1 MMTIPIPIDE
11 KNKKKKDKEQQQNTP
26 TQTAQPAP
34 TEQTAPTEQPQ
45 QPQGPIPWEITTEEK
60 RVNPD
65 VYNLYKQNYE
75 PREKE
80 IQGIE
85 TDYLNKMNNIYGLI
99 NKNSEKTK
107 EALKKQPVAD
117 AFNMLGTAVGKL
129 SEVASNAT
137 FSGRVAPKKV
147 DSSDIAKQGNA
158 LLKKSYE
165 LPQYLQAIDNDIIQN
180 KAKQLQNE
188 YAVNMN
194 RLQRQ
199 QQYIQNAIEQST
211 DKTKIKYLSQEA
223 IELKK
228 QEIDLKRKHNEKM
241 EQLAED
247 RNKTY
252 KTSVYANGNG
262 QKMEY
267 DVLFVDGKPYPVDEY
282 FIDDIFNNS
291 DLFPDEK
298 KKRLKKAGASTAT
311 IRGEIQTELDKGRRP
326 KYYSNKDIKVT
337 QKIPFPFMTTLKGSG
352 THTKKVY

>member
-1 MMTIPIPIDE
+1 MITIDD
-11 KNKKKKDKEQQQNTP
+11 KDKKKKDKEQQQNTQP
-26 TQTAQPAP
+26 AQPAQP
-34 TEQTAPTEQPQ
+34 EQQPQ

-60 RVNPD
+60 MVNPD
-65 VYNLYKQNYE
+65 VYNLYVKNYE

-85 TDYLNKMNNIYGLI
+85 TDYLDKMNNIYGLI

-137 FSGRVAPKKV
+137 FGGRVAPKKV

-199 QQYIQNAIEQST
+199 MQYIQNAIEQST

-223 IELKK
+223 LALEKEKIAADENYKKALLKLREDSNQIRKWGISTEANK
-228 QEIDLKRKHNEKM
+228 QDL
-241 EQLAED
+241 
-247 RNKTY
+247 
-252 KTSVYANGNG
+252 G
-262 QKMEY
+262 Y
-267 DVLFVDGKPYPVDEY
+267 DKLYVDNKPYPVEEG
-282 FIDDIFNNS
+282 FIYDILNNS
-291 DLFPDEK
+291 DLFTDEK
-298 KKRLKKAGASTAT
+298 KARLQKASAAT
-311 IRGEIQTELDKGRRP
+311 IRGEIQTELNKGKRP
-326 KYYSNKDIKVT
+326 QYYKNKDIKVT
-337 QKIPFPFMTTLKGSG
+337 QKIHFPFMETLRGQG
-352 THTKKVY
+352 KKMITNY

>member
-1 MMTIPIPIDE
+1 MMQIDD
-11 KNKKKKDKEQQQNTP
+11 KDKKKKEQQQNTP
-26 TQTAQPAP
+26 TAQPAQTAQ
-34 TEQTAPTEQPQ
+34 TTNTEQPQ

-60 RVNPD
+60 SVNND

-85 TDYLNKMNNIYGLI
+85 TDYLNKMSNIYGLI
-99 NKNSEKTK
+99 NQNSEKTK
-107 EALKKQPVAD
+107 EALKKQPIAD

-137 FSGRVAPKKV
+137 FEGRVAPKKV

-199 QQYIQNAIEQST
+199 MQYIQNAIEQST

-223 IELKK
+223 YQLKQ
-228 QEIDLKRKHNEKM
+228 QEIDLKREHNEKM
-241 EQLAED
+241 EDLAQQ
-247 RNKTY
+247 RNNTY
-252 KTSVYANGNG
+252 AASVYNEGNNLADG
-262 QKMEY
+262 Y
-267 DVLFVDGKPYPVDEY
+267 NFLDVDGKRYKVSDEY
-282 FIDDIFNNS
+282 ILDILNT
-291 DLFPDEK
+291 DLFTEK
-298 KKRLKKAGASTAT
+298 EREKLMKTSTDN
-311 IRGEIQTELDKGRRP
+311 IRGVIQYRLNKNKRPQKYFDGTPFSLENTLGTTGKELKRT
-326 KYYSNKDIKVT
+326 Y
-337 QKIPFPFMTTLKGSG
+337 
-352 THTKKVY
+352 

>member
-1 MMTIPIPIDE
+1 MITLDD

-26 TQTAQPAP
+26 TTPAQPATQ
-34 TEQTAPTEQPQ
+34 TEQTTTTEQQPQ

-60 RVNPD
+60 SVNPD
-65 VYNLYKQNYE
+65 VYTLHMQNLE

-85 TDYLNKMNNIYGLI
+85 TDYLNKMSNIYGLI

-107 EALKKQPVAD
+107 EALKKQPIAD

-137 FSGRVAPKKV
+137 FQGRVAPKKV

-188 YAVNMN
+188 YATNMN

-199 QQYIQNAIEQST
+199 MQYIQNALEKAT
-211 DKTKIKYLSQEA
+211 TKTEKEYLSAEAYQLKQQELA
-223 IELKK
+223 FNKWYADMSKQRIPIEW
-228 QEIDLKRKHNEKM
+228 
-241 EQLAED
+241 ED
-247 RNKTY
+247 
-252 KTSVYANGNG
+252 
-262 QKMEY
+262 M
-267 DVLFVDGKPYPVDEY
+267 
-282 FIDDIFNNS
+282 I
-291 DLFPDEK
+291 
-298 KKRLKKAGASTAT
+298 
-311 IRGEIQTELDKGRRP
+311 
-326 KYYSNKDIKVT
+326 
-337 QKIPFPFMTTLKGSG
+337 
-352 THTKKVY
+352 

>member
-1 MMTIPIPIDE
+1 MITIDE
-11 KNKKKKDKEQQQNTP
+11 KDKKKKEQQQNTP
-26 TQTAQPAP
+26 TQTAP
-34 TEQTAPTEQPQ
+34 TEQQPQ

-60 RVNPD
+60 SVNPA
-65 VYNLYKQNYE
+65 VYNLHMQNYE

-85 TDYLNKMNNIYGLI
+85 TDYLNKMSNIYGLI

-107 EALKKQPVAD
+107 EALKKQPIAD

-137 FSGRVAPKKV
+137 FGGRVAPKKV

-188 YAVNMN
+188 YATNMN

-199 QQYIQNAIEQST
+199 MQYIQNAIEQST

-228 QEIDLKRKHNEKM
+228 QEAAIDEWWKKENMPRPFADMICYWKPGVIWREK
-241 EQLAED
+241 EESF
-247 RNKTY
+247 R
-252 KTSVYANGNG
+252 
-262 QKMEY
+262 
-267 DVLFVDGKPYPVDEY
+267 P
-282 FIDDIFNNS
+282 
-291 DLFPDEK
+291 EK
-298 KKRLKKAGASTAT
+298 S
-311 IRGEIQTELDKGRRP
+311 GRR
-326 KYYSNKDIKVT
+326 SCIIKAW
-337 QKIPFPFMTTLKGSG
+337 PLPD
-352 THTKKVY
+352 

>member
-1 MMTIPIPIDE
+1 MMTLDD
-11 KNKKKKDKEQQQNTP
+11 KDKKKKEQQQNTP
-26 TQTAQPAP
+26 TAQPTQPAP
-34 TEQTAPTEQPQ
+34 TEQTTTPATTTEQPQ

-60 RVNPD
+60 SVNND

-85 TDYLNKMNNIYGLI
+85 TDYLNKMSNIYGLI
-99 NKNSEKTK
+99 NQNSEKTK
-107 EALKKQPVAD
+107 EALKKQPIAD

-137 FSGRVAPKKV
+137 FGGRVAPKKV

-188 YAVNMN
+188 YATNMN

-199 QQYIQNAIEQST
+199 MQYIQNAIEQST

-223 IELKK
+223 LELKEK
-228 QEIDLKRKHNEKM
+228 ALEMKRKHNERM
-241 EQLAED
+241 EQIAQQNANSNYIRAKNEGSNLAD
-247 RNKTY
+247 GYSYLTVDNVKY
-252 KTSVYANGNG
+252 KVSN
-262 QKMEY
+262 
-267 DVLFVDGKPYPVDEY
+267 D
-282 FIDDIFNNS
+282 FIDDVLNSNLFNDNEREELAKYS
-291 DLFPDEK
+291 YD
-298 KKRLKKAGASTAT
+298 R
-311 IRGEIQTELDKGRRP
+311 IRGEIQDKLDAGIIPTKEKDKNHFAFKKALQGMGKELKRT
-326 KYYSNKDIKVT
+326 Y
-337 QKIPFPFMTTLKGSG
+337 
-352 THTKKVY
+352 

>member
-1 MMTIPIPIDE
+1 MITIDD
-11 KNKKKKDKEQQQNTP
+11 KDKKKKEQQQNTQP
-26 TQTAQPAP
+26 AQPAP
-34 TEQTAPTEQPQ
+34 TEQTTTTATTTEQPQ

-65 VYNLYKQNYE
+65 VYNLYVNNYE

-85 TDYLNKMNNIYGLI
+85 KDYLDKMNKMYGLI
-99 NKNSEKTK
+99 NQNSEKTK
-107 EALKKQPVAD
+107 EALKKQPIAD

-199 QQYIQNAIEQST
+199 MQYIQNAIEQST

-223 IELKK
+223 LELEEKALEIEENYKKENLKLKK
-228 QEIDLKRKHNEKM
+228 
-241 EQLAED
+241 ED
-247 RNKTY
+247 NQIQRAKI
-252 KTSVYANGNG
+252 YANANG

-267 DVLFVDGKPYPVDEY
+267 DKLTINGVDYPVEAD
-282 FIDDIFNNS
+282 FIDDILMKS
-291 DLFPDEK
+291 DLFTDEERD
-298 KKRLKKAGASTAT
+298 RLRGASTAT
-311 IRGEIQTELDKGRRP
+311 IRGEIQNYIDKGKFP
-326 KYYSNKDIKVT
+326 QYYINTKGTK
-337 QKIPFPFMTTLKGSG
+337 KIRFPFMTTLKGSG

>member
-1 MMTIPIPIDE
+1 MMTIDD
-11 KNKKKKDKEQQQNTP
+11 KNKKKKEQQQNTQTQP
-26 TQTAQPAP
+26 TQPAQ
-34 TEQTAPTEQPQ
+34 TEQTTTTEQPQ
-45 QPQGPIPWEITTEEK
+45 QPQAPVPWEITTEEK
-60 RVNPD
+60 SVNND
-65 VYNLYKQNYE
+65 VYNTFLKNYE

-85 TDYLNKMNNIYGLI
+85 TDYLNKMSNIYGLI
-99 NKNSEKTK
+99 NQNSEKTK
-107 EALKKQPVAD
+107 EALKKQPIAD

-137 FSGRVAPKKV
+137 FGGRVAPKKV

-199 QQYIQNAIEQST
+199 MQYIQNAIEQST

-241 EQLAED
+241 EKIAQQNANANMIKANNEGRNLAD
-247 RNKTY
+247 GYSYLTVDNVKY
-252 KTSVYANGNG
+252 KVSN
-262 QKMEY
+262 
-267 DVLFVDGKPYPVDEY
+267 D
-282 FIDDIFNNS
+282 FIDDVLNS
-291 DLFPDEK
+291 NLFDDEERK
-298 KKRLKKAGASTAT
+298 KLAPYSYDR
-311 IRGEIQTELDKGRRP
+311 IRGQIQDKLDEGIIPTKDKDGNHFAFKKSLQGMGKELKRT
-326 KYYSNKDIKVT
+326 Y
-337 QKIPFPFMTTLKGSG
+337 
-352 THTKKVY
+352 

>member
-1 MMTIPIPIDE
+1 MITIDE
-11 KNKKKKDKEQQQNTP
+11 KDKKKKDKEQQQNTQP
-26 TQTAQPAP
+26 AQPAQ
-34 TEQTAPTEQPQ
+34 TEQTAPTATTTEQPQ

-60 RVNPD
+60 SVNND
-65 VYNLYKQNYE
+65 VYNTYLKNYE

-85 TDYLNKMNNIYGLI
+85 TDYLNKMSNIYGLI

-107 EALKKQPVAD
+107 EALKKQPIAD

-137 FSGRVAPKKV
+137 FEGRVAPKKV

-199 QQYIQNAIEQST
+199 MQYIQNAIEQST

-223 IELKK
+223 YQLKQ
-228 QEIDLKRKHNEKM
+228 QEIDAEKKYKEELLKLKK
-241 EQLAED
+241 ED
-247 RNKTY
+247 NQIQRAKIYANSNKG
-252 KTSVYANGNG
+252 NGNG
-262 QKMEY
+262 KF
-267 DVLFVDGKPYPVDEY
+267 DKLTINGVDYPAPDNTVYE
-282 FIDDIFNNS
+282 IATKS
-291 DLFPDEK
+291 DLFTDKELEIIEGLEPS
-298 KKRLKKAGASTAT
+298 L
-311 IRGEIQTELDKGRRP
+311 IRGEIQKKFDQNKFP
-326 KYYSNKDIKVT
+326 KYYKPKYYRDGKKTSFPLMTILSTLAKT
-337 QKIPFPFMTTLKGSG
+337 QRNN
-352 THTKKVY
+352 

>member
-1 MMTIPIPIDE
+1 MIPIDD
-11 KNKKKKDKEQQQNTP
+11 KDKKKKEQQQNTP
-26 TQTAQPAP
+26 TTPAP
-34 TEQTAPTEQPQ
+34 TEQTTTTEQPQ

-60 RVNPD
+60 SVNPA
-65 VYNLYKQNYE
+65 VYNLHMQNYE

-85 TDYLNKMNNIYGLI
+85 TDYLNKMSNIYGLI

-107 EALKKQPVAD
+107 EALKKQPIAD

-137 FSGRVAPKKV
+137 FGGRVAPKKV

-199 QQYIQNAIEQST
+199 MQYIQNAIEQST

-223 IELKK
+223 IALEEEKMKLKK
-228 QEIDLKRKHNEKM
+228 EHNEKM
-241 EQLAED
+241 EKIAQQNATTN
-247 RNKTY
+247 RIR
-252 KTSVYANGNG
+252 ANNEANRQDLGN
-262 QKMEY
+262 
-267 DVLFVDGKPYPVDEY
+267 DVLFVDNKPYPVEEG
-282 FIDDIFNNS
+282 FIYDILNNS
-291 DLFPDEK
+291 DLFTDGQKE
-298 KKRLKKAGASTAT
+298 RLQGAAAAT
-311 IRGEIQTELDKGRRP
+311 IRGEIQTQLNKGKRP
-326 KYYSNKDIKVT
+326 QYYKNKDIKVT
-337 QKIPFPFMTTLKGSG
+337 QKIHFPFMETLRGQG
-352 THTKKVY
+352 KKMITNY

>member
-1 MMTIPIPIDE
+1 MITIPIDE
-11 KNKKKKDKEQQQNTP
+11 KDKKKKDKEQQQNTQP
-26 TQTAQPAP
+26 AQPAQP
-34 TEQTAPTEQPQ
+34 EQQPQ

-60 RVNPD
+60 SVNPA
-65 VYNLYKQNYE
+65 VYNTYLKNHE

-85 TDYLNKMNNIYGLI
+85 TDYLNKMSNIYGLI

-107 EALKKQPVAD
+107 EALKKQPIAD

-137 FSGRVAPKKV
+137 FGGRVAPKKV

-199 QQYIQNAIEQST
+199 MQYIQNAIEQST
-211 DKTKIKYLSQEA
+211 DKTKIKYLSEA
-223 IELKK
+223 AIDLEKEKIE
-228 QEIDLKRKHNEKM
+228 LKRKHNERM
-241 EQLAED
+241 EQIADKNATANMIKANNEGNNLSD
-247 RNKTY
+247 GFSSLTVDNKTY
-252 KTSVYANGNG
+252 KVSN
-262 QKMEY
+262 
-267 DVLFVDGKPYPVDEY
+267 D
-282 FIDDIFNNS
+282 FIDDVLNS
-291 DLFPDEK
+291 NLFTDEERENLAPYSYDRIRGQIQDK
-298 KKRLKKAGASTAT
+298 LDDGIIPTKDKNGKYFAFKKALQGM
-311 IRGEIQTELDKGRRP
+311 GKELKRT
-326 KYYSNKDIKVT
+326 Y
-337 QKIPFPFMTTLKGSG
+337 
-352 THTKKVY
+352 

>member
-1 MMTIPIPIDE
+1 MITIDE
-11 KNKKKKDKEQQQNTP
+11 KDKKKKEQQQTTP
-26 TQTAQPAP
+26 TTPAQPAP
-34 TEQTAPTEQPQ
+34 TEQTTTTATTTEQPQ

-65 VYNLYKQNYE
+65 VYNLYVKNYE

-85 TDYLNKMNNIYGLI
+85 KDYLDKMNKMYGLI
-99 NKNSEKTK
+99 NQNSEKTK
-107 EALKKQPVAD
+107 EALKKQPIAD

-199 QQYIQNAIEQST
+199 MQYIQNAIEQST

-223 IELKK
+223 LELEEKALEIEENYKKENLKLKK
-228 QEIDLKRKHNEKM
+228 
-241 EQLAED
+241 ED
-247 RNKTY
+247 NQIQRAKI
-252 KTSVYANGNG
+252 YANANG

-267 DVLFVDGKPYPVDEY
+267 DKLTINGVDYPVEAD
-282 FIDDIFNNS
+282 FIDDILMKS
-291 DLFPDEK
+291 DLFTDEERD
-298 KKRLKKAGASTAT
+298 RLRGASTAT
-311 IRGEIQTELDKGRRP
+311 IRGEIQNYIDKGKFP
-326 KYYSNKDIKVT
+326 QYYINTKGTK
-337 QKIPFPFMTTLKGSG
+337 KIRFPFMTTLKGSG

>member
-1 MMTIPIPIDE
+1 MMTITIDE
-11 KNKKKKDKEQQQNTP
+11 KDKKKKEQQQT
-26 TQTAQPAP
+26 TQPAQPAP
-34 TEQTAPTEQPQ
+34 TEQTTQTATTTEQPQ
-45 QPQGPIPWEITTEEK
+45 QQQGPIPWEITTEEK
-60 RVNPD
+60 SVNPA
-65 VYNLYKQNYE
+65 VYKLYQQNLE

-85 TDYLNKMNNIYGLI
+85 TDYLNKMSNIYGLI

-107 EALKKQPVAD
+107 EALKKQPIAD

-194 RLQRQ
+194 RLQRKM
-199 QQYIQNAIEQST
+199 QYIQNAIEQST

-228 QEIDLKRKHNEKM
+228 QEAAFKKWYADQKLTIARQNANANMIKANNEGRN
-241 EQLAED
+241 LAD
-247 RNKTY
+247 GYSYLT
-252 KTSVYANGNG
+252 
-262 QKMEY
+262 
-267 DVLFVDGKPYPVDEY
+267 VDGVKYKVSND
-282 FIDDIFNNS
+282 FIDDVLNS
-291 DLFPDEK
+291 DLFDDKERENLAPYSYDRIRGQIQDK
-298 KKRLKKAGASTAT
+298 LDAGKIPTKDKDGKHFAFKKALQGM
-311 IRGEIQTELDKGRRP
+311 GKELKRT
-326 KYYSNKDIKVT
+326 Y
-337 QKIPFPFMTTLKGSG
+337 
-352 THTKKVY
+352 

>member
-1 MMTIPIPIDE
+1 MMTLDD
-11 KNKKKKDKEQQQNTP
+11 KDKKKKEQQQNTP
-26 TQTAQPAP
+26 TQPAQPAQ
-34 TEQTAPTEQPQ
+34 TEQTTQTEQPQ

-60 RVNPD
+60 SVNND
-65 VYNLYKQNYE
+65 VYNTYLKNYE

-85 TDYLNKMNNIYGLI
+85 TDYLNKMSNIYGLI
-99 NKNSEKTK
+99 NQNSEKTK
-107 EALKKQPVAD
+107 EALKKQPIAD

-137 FSGRVAPKKV
+137 FGGRVAPKKV

-199 QQYIQNAIEQST
+199 MQYIQNAIEQST
-211 DKTKIKYLSQEA
+211 DKTKIKYLSQAA
-223 IELKK
+223 IDLKK

-241 EQLAED
+241 EQIAQQNATANMIKANNEGRNLAD
-247 RNKTY
+247 GYSYLTVDNVKY
-252 KTSVYANGNG
+252 KVSN
-262 QKMEY
+262 
-267 DVLFVDGKPYPVDEY
+267 D
-282 FIDDIFNNS
+282 FIDDVLNS
-291 DLFPDEK
+291 NLFDDNEREK
-298 KKRLKKAGASTAT
+298 LAKYSYDR
-311 IRGEIQTELDKGRRP
+311 IRGEIQDKLDAGIIPTKDKDKNPFAFKKALQGMGKELKRT
-326 KYYSNKDIKVT
+326 Y
-337 QKIPFPFMTTLKGSG
+337 
-352 THTKKVY
+352 

>member
-1 MMTIPIPIDE
+1 MITIDD
-11 KNKKKKDKEQQQNTP
+11 KDKKKKEQQQNTP
-26 TQTAQPAP
+26 TTPAQPAQTAT
-34 TEQTAPTEQPQ
+34 TEQTTTPATTTEQPQ

-60 RVNPD
+60 SVNND
-65 VYNLYKQNYE
+65 VYNTFLKNYE

-85 TDYLNKMNNIYGLI
+85 TDYLNKMSNIYGLI
-99 NKNSEKTK
+99 NQNSEKTK
-107 EALKKQPVAD
+107 EALKKQPIAD

-137 FSGRVAPKKV
+137 FGGKVAPKKV

-188 YAVNMN
+188 YATNMN

-199 QQYIQNAIEQST
+199 MQYIQNAIEQST

-223 IELKK
+223 YQLKQ
-228 QEIDLKRKHNEKM
+228 QEIDAKENYQKELLKLKK
-241 EQLAED
+241 ED
-247 RNKTY
+247 NQIQRAKI
-252 KTSVYANGNG
+252 YANANG

-267 DVLFVDGKPYPVDEY
+267 DQLIVDDKPYPVEAD
-282 FIDDIFNNS
+282 FIYDILNNS
-291 DLFPDEK
+291 DLFTDEEK
-298 KKRLKKAGASTAT
+298 ERLQKASAAT
-311 IRGEIQTELDKGRRP
+311 IRGEIQTRLDKGKRP
-326 KYYSNKDIKVT
+326 QYYKNKDIKVT

-352 THTKKVY
+352 KKKKKVY

>member
-1 MMTIPIPIDE
+1 M
-11 KNKKKKDKEQQQNTP
+11 K
-26 TQTAQPAP
+26 
-34 TEQTAPTEQPQ
+34 
-45 QPQGPIPWEITTEEK
+45 
-60 RVNPD
+60 
-65 VYNLYKQNYE
+65 NYE

-85 TDYLNKMNNIYGLI
+85 TDYLNKMSNIYGLI
-99 NKNSEKTK
+99 NQNSEKTK
-107 EALKKQPVAD
+107 EALKKQPIAD

-137 FSGRVAPKKV
+137 FGGRVAPKKV

-199 QQYIQNAIEQST
+199 MQYIQNAIEQST

-223 IELKK
+223 KALEEEKIK
-228 QEIDLKRKHNEKM
+228 LKREHNEKM
-241 EQLAED
+241 EELKEKEIGV
-247 RNKTY
+247 RKLGI
-252 KTSVYANGNG
+252 YANSNG

-267 DVLFVDGKPYPVDEY
+267 DQLIVDGKPYPVEAD
-282 FIDDIFNNS
+282 FIYDILNNS
-291 DLFPDEK
+291 DLFTDEAK
-298 KKRLKKAGASTAT
+298 ERLQGASAAT
-311 IRGEIQTELDKGRRP
+311 IRGEIQAQLNKGKRP
-326 KYYSNKDIKVT
+326 QYYKNKNIKVT

-352 THTKKVY
+352 THSKKVY

>member
-1 MMTIPIPIDE
+1 MMTLDD
-11 KNKKKKDKEQQQNTP
+11 KDKKKKEQQQNTP
-26 TQTAQPAP
+26 TAQPTQPAP
-34 TEQTAPTEQPQ
+34 TEQTTTPATTTEQPQ

-60 RVNPD
+60 SVNND

-85 TDYLNKMNNIYGLI
+85 TDYLNKMSNIYGLI
-99 NKNSEKTK
+99 NQNSEKTK
-107 EALKKQPVAD
+107 EALKKQPIAD

-137 FSGRVAPKKV
+137 FGGRVAPKKV

-188 YAVNMN
+188 YATNMN

-199 QQYIQNAIEQST
+199 MQYIQNAIEQST

-223 IELKK
+223 LELKEK
-228 QEIDLKRKHNEKM
+228 ALEMKRKHNERM
-241 EQLAED
+241 EQIAQQNANSNYIRAKNEGSNLAD
-247 RNKTY
+247 GFNFL
-252 KTSVYANGNG
+252 
-262 QKMEY
+262 
-267 DVLFVDGKPYPVDEY
+267 DVDGKRYKVSDEY
-282 FIDDIFNNS
+282 ILDILNT
-291 DLFPDEK
+291 DLFTKEEREK
-298 KKRLKKAGASTAT
+298 LVKTSTDN
-311 IRGEIQTELDKGRRP
+311 IRGVIQYRLNKNKRPQKYFDGTPFSLENTLGTTGKELKRT
-326 KYYSNKDIKVT
+326 Y
-337 QKIPFPFMTTLKGSG
+337 
-352 THTKKVY
+352 